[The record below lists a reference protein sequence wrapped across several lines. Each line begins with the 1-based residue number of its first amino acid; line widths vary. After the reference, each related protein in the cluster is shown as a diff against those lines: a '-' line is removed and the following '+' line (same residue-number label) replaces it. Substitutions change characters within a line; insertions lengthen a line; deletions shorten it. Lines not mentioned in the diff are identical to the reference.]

1 VVPNITHVTPSA
13 AAYEL
18 GIANVYSGTA
28 VETATQRVRDLHNAE
43 KHLRD
48 IEQQV
53 SGAAGNALTTAT
65 SAAAAD
71 KKAQIAANQAA
82 AEQTRLI
89 ATLNQVQGDLATLVA
104 IQKASLA
111 VAAYTKISQAA
122 NLLFTPS
129 APLPPVLPQ
138 ATQAISIATAQI
150 GKEYVWGGAGPNTF
164 DCSGLMQWSWAQVG
178 VHLPRVAADQQS
190 WATPVPISD
199 VQPGDLVFFGNPAHH
214 VGMYVGDG
222 LMVEAPHT
230 GATVDLTSIWW
241 DDLAG
246 FGRVHQ

>member
-1 VVPNITHVTPSA
+1 MATE
-13 AAYEL
+13 AYQL
-18 GIANVYSGTA
+18 GIARVYSGTA
-28 VETATQRVRDLHNAE
+28 IESAVQRVKDLHTAE
-43 KHLRD
+43 RNLRD
-48 IEQQV
+48 VEGQV
-53 SGAAGNALTTAT
+53 NSAAHDALTQATA
-65 SAAAAD
+65 AAAAD
-71 KKAQIAANQAA
+71 KKAQAAANAA
-82 AEQTRLI
+82 AAQQTRLV
-89 ATLNQVQGDLATLVA
+89 ATLNQVQGDLAALVA
-104 IQKASLA
+104 IQKATLA
-111 VAAYTKISQAA
+111 VAAYTKISEAA

-129 APLPPVLPQ
+129 SPLPAVLPQ
-138 ATQAISIATAQI
+138 ATQAITIATAQI
-150 GKEYVWGGAGPNTF
+150 GKPYVWGGAGPNTF

-199 VQPGDLVFFGNPAHH
+199 VEPGDLVFFGSPAHH

-246 FGRVHQ
+246 FGRVHP

>member
-1 VVPNITHVTPSA
+1 MATE
-13 AAYEL
+13 AYQL
-18 GIANVYSGTA
+18 GIASVYSSTA
-28 VETATQRVRDLHNAE
+28 IETATQRVRDLHDAQR
-43 KHLRD
+43 HLRD

-53 SGAAGNALTTAT
+53 N
-65 SAAAAD
+65 AAANDALAGATAAVTAD
-71 KKAQIAANQAA
+71 KKAQAA
-82 AEQTRLI
+82 ADAAAAQQTRLVT
-89 ATLNQVQGDLATLVA
+89 TLNKVQGDLTALVA
-104 IQKASLA
+104 IQKATLE
-111 VAAYTKISQAA
+111 VAAYAKISQAA

-138 ATQAISIATAQI
+138 SAQAIAIATAQI
-150 GKEYVWGGAGPNTF
+150 GKQYVWGGAGPDTF

-178 VHLPRVAADQQS
+178 IHLPRVAADQQS
-190 WATPVPISD
+190 WATPVPISQ
-199 VQPGDLVFFGNPAHH
+199 VQPGDLVFFGSPAHH

-246 FGRVHQ
+246 FGRVHR